1 MSKKTT
7 LLLLFI
13 ILFFQLNL
21 SLFGKPFHCHPDE
34 GALLK
39 RPLKL
44 LLLYKNGFWTN
55 LLIKLKTDSRILSKN
70 YIIDNIF

>member
-44 LLLYKNGFWTN
+44 LLLYKNGF
-55 LLIKLKTDSRILSKN
+55 
-70 YIIDNIF
+70 